1 MVPTNSS
8 IILATPNL
16 SLGPTR
22 TEERNSSTRASTS
35 GGRSHS
41 DGGMGQGAGKLVN
54 GGEGA
59 ARSALRLQEGM
70 NQHEAPGDVVDGG
83 ARRTSVGTVV
93 THVGRQWQGLS
104 MTRDVVDRAGSETAV
119 ARHKPD
125 LHDPLGTRKSS

>member
-1 MVPTNSS
+1 MVPTNRG

-22 TEERNSSTRASTS
+22 TEEPNSPTRASNS
-35 GGRSHS
+35 GGRSRS
-41 DGGMGQGAGKLVN
+41 DGGLGQGEGKLVN
-54 GGEGA
+54 GGEGGA
-59 ARSALRLQEGM
+59 LSALRLQEAV
-70 NQHEAPGDVVDGG
+70 NRHEAPGDVVDGG
-83 ARRTSVGTVV
+83 ARRTSVGTAL

-125 LHDPLGTRKSS
+125 LHDPLGRRKSS